1 MSLDVIEKQ
10 FACDIARC
18 RGECCLY
25 GDSGAPLEPEEGIVL
40 EQIYD
45 RLKPFLRPEGIKA
58 IEQIGTSMTDTD
70 GDLVTPL
77 IMNRECA
84 YTLIEEGIYKCAIER
99 AYLKKKIKFRKPASC
114 HLFPIK
120 IKNHSGF
127 NSVNYEQWE
136 ICQPARILGEKMRTP
151 VYKFLKEPLIRKFGK
166 QWYREL
172 EVAARSITRQE
183 I

>member
-10 FACDIARC
+10 FVCDLNRC

-40 EQIYD
+40 EKIYN
-45 RLKPFLRPEGIKA
+45 RIKPFLRAEGIQA
-58 IEQIGTSMTDTD
+58 IEEIGTSMTDAD

-77 IMNRECA
+77 INNRECA
-84 YTLIEEGIYKCAIER
+84 YTLLEEGIYKCAIER

-120 IKNHSGF
+120 IKNQSGF
-127 NSVNYEQWE
+127 YSVNYEQWE
-136 ICQPARILGEKMRTP
+136 ICKSARILGEKTGTH
-151 VYKFLKEPLIRKFGK
+151 VYTFLKEPLIRKFGK

-172 EVAARSITRQE
+172 EVAAVNITR
-183 I
+183 

>member
-1 MSLDVIEKQ
+1 MSLDLIEKQ
-10 FACDIARC
+10 FVCDPASC

-25 GDSGAPLEPEEGIVL
+25 GDSGAPLEPEESIIL
-40 EQIYD
+40 EKIYD
-45 RLKPFLRPEGIKA
+45 KLKPFLRPEGVNA
-58 IEQIGTSMTDTD
+58 IEQIGTSMTDRD

-84 YTLIEEGIYKCAIER
+84 YTLIENGIYKCAIEK
-99 AYLKKKIKFRKPASC
+99 AYLKKKITFRKPASC

-127 NSVNYEQWE
+127 ESVNYEQWE
-136 ICQPARILGEKMRTP
+136 ICKPARILGEKRGIP
-151 VYKFLKEPLIRKFGK
+151 VFRFLKDPLIRKFGK
-166 QWYREL
+166 KWYSEL
-172 EVAARSITRQE
+172 ESVARSINRK